1 MNLARQHF
9 QKHAAKAAAEQATDF
24 GSMQNLNAYEL
35 QLLQLNNDRARL
47 KQIQSTE
54 GKVKLKQALLP
65 AYMPYVE
72 GILEANTG
80 VQDDILMTILVWC
93 IDTGDYKKAL
103 SIAAYALQHKLS
115 MPERFERN
123 VATLVTENICN
134 EYLKQLKADHAVDLS
149 VLLVLS
155 DLMLEGLL
163 PDADVDMPD
172 QVKAKLHLAIGK
184 ALIGQISDINS
195 VDMQTLLEAKAE
207 LTRAIELDD
216 KCGGKTDLNNVN
228 KLIARHTPAAN
239 DDAPPAS

>member
-9 QKHAAKAAAEQATDF
+9 QKHAAKAAASLATDF

-93 IDTGDYKKAL
+93 IDIGDYTIAL
-103 SIAAYALQHKLS
+103 KLAEYALQHNLT
-115 MPERFERN
+115 MPERFSRTT
-123 VATLVTENICN
+123 ATLITENISN
-134 EYLKQLKADHAVDLS
+134 EFLKVLKMDEPVDLAI
-149 VLLVLS
+149 LHHLAELVLHS
-155 DLMLEGLL
+155 DLPL
-163 PDADVDMPD
+163 AVVDMPD
-172 QVKAKLHLAIGK
+172 QVKAKLYLALGK
-184 ALIGQISDINS
+184 ATIQQIADDTVSPHI
-195 VDMQTLLEAKAE
+195 VLEAQSY
-207 LTRAIELDD
+207 LSRALALDD
-216 KCGGKTDLNNVN
+216 KCGGKTDLNNVV
-228 KLIARHTPAAN
+228 KLIARLTPAAN
-239 DDAPPAS
+239 DDAPPPAS

>member
-9 QKHAAKAAAEQATDF
+9 LKHAAKAAAEQATDY
-24 GSMQNLNAYEL
+24 GSMQDLNAYEL

-80 VQDDILMTILVWC
+80 VQDDILMTILVWY
-93 IDTGDYKKAL
+93 IDVGDYATAL
-103 SIAAYALQHKLS
+103 KLAEYALQHKLA
-115 MPERFERN
+115 MPDRFERN
-123 VATLVTENICN
+123 IATLVTENICN
-134 EYLKQLKADHAVDLS
+134 EFLKQLKAGHPVDLS
-149 VLLVLS
+149 VLLALS

-163 PDADVDMPD
+163 PDADLDMPD
-172 QVKAKLHLAIGK
+172 QVKAKLHLALGK
-184 ALIGQISDINS
+184 ALVQQISDINQ
-195 VDMQTLLEAKAE
+195 VDMQTLIDARAK

-216 KCGGKTDLNNVN
+216 KCGGKVDLANVN
-228 KLIARHTPAAN
+228 KLIGRHTPAAN

>member
-93 IDTGDYKKAL
+93 IDIGDYATAL
-103 SIAAYALQHKLS
+103 KLAEYALQHNLT
-115 MPERFERN
+115 MPERFSRTT
-123 VATLVTENICN
+123 ATLITENISN
-134 EYLKQLKADHAVDLS
+134 EFLKVLKMDEPVDLAI
-149 VLLVLS
+149 LHHLAELVLHS
-155 DLMLEGLL
+155 DLPL
-163 PDADVDMPD
+163 AVVDMPD
-172 QVKAKLHLAIGK
+172 QVKAKLYLALGK
-184 ALIGQISDINS
+184 ATIQQIADDTVSPHI
-195 VDMQTLLEAKAE
+195 VLEAQSY
-207 LTRAIELDD
+207 LSRALALDD
-216 KCGGKTDLNNVN
+216 KCGGKTDLSNMN
-228 KLIARHTPAAN
+228 KLLARLGRPAAN

>member
-9 QKHAAKAAAEQATDF
+9 QKHSAKVAAEQATDF

-65 AYMPYVE
+65 TYMPYVE

-103 SIAAYALQHKLS
+103 SIAACALQHKLS

-216 KCGGKTDLNNVN
+216 KCGGKVDLGNVN
-228 KLIARHTPAAN
+228 KLIARHTPAVN